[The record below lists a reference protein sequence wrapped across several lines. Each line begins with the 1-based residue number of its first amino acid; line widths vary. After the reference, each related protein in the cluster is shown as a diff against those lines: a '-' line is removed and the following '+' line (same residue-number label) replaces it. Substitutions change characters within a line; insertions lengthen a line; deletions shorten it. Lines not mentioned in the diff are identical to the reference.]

1 MGKKLTGEDK
11 LLRDVDRLAAQNNE
25 KGFKTREAY
34 KGDMKLFA
42 RFYWRNYHGQKLCN
56 IEGKHMTK
64 MGRPRKDDAKRAS
77 ITIRMSKETHKKLN
91 EYASKHELSMTE
103 VALRSLE
110 EYLSKKK

>member
-1 MGKKLTGEDK
+1 
-11 LLRDVDRLAAQNNE
+11 
-25 KGFKTREAY
+25 
-34 KGDMKLFA
+34 
-42 RFYWRNYHGQKLCN
+42 
-56 IEGKHMTK
+56 MTK

-110 EYLSKKK
+110 EYLSKKTSAVERLERERYRERQISDICIPTLTH